1 MFSSKKR
8 EKHHPNTIH
17 NSVPSTFLSKISKR
31 VGGNEVLIK
40 LKKILLF
47 LTADGG
53 MEQGFPQ
60 VKRMGRSDQ
69 NLVRWDGVSAWG
81 SWRFSQEKRKYL
93 RRNV

>member
-8 EKHHPNTIH
+8 EKHHPNTTH

-47 LTADGG
+47 LTADGWIG
-53 MEQGFPQ
+53 ARFPT
-60 VKRMGRSDQ
+60 GEE
-69 NLVRWDGVSAWG
+69 NG
-81 SWRFSQEKRKYL
+81 EI
-93 RRNV
+93 